1 MRTLRGLFLLS
12 LMLAAAQAQARTFEE
27 IKADGKI
34 IVASEGA
41 FPPFNYFQGPKLT
54 GFEIDIAEALA
65 KKMGVKI
72 EWKALSFDAL
82 LAGLRQDRWDLVIAS
97 FGITP
102 ERSKAVTF
110 TNPHYC
116 SGGVIV
122 AKDPAIK
129 TAADLKGKVVAVQT
143 GTTYLENVQ
152 KLPGLKD
159 VKNFPKDTDAR
170 AALVAGRVDA
180 WVTDKFVAKAALDGD
195 PKAGLQ
201 HGRLRVRGADRL
213 GHQEGQRLARGRRTT
228 RRWPRSWPTAPTRP
242 SRRSTSTRTSAAGE
256 RGRAGPRRA
265 PSMNGILSLWPRGW
279 SRDARAAPASRS
291 ACAAAGALRR
301 GPRQPR

>member
-1 MRTLRGLFLLS
+1 MRTLRGMVVLALVV
-12 LMLAAAQAQARTFEE
+12 AAAQAQARTFEE

-34 IVASEGA
+34 VVASEGA

-65 KKMGVKI
+65 RKMGVKI

-129 TAADLKGKVVAVQT
+129 SVADLKGKAIAVQT

-152 KLPGLKD
+152 KLQGIKE
-159 VKNFPKDTDAR
+159 VKNFPKDTDAH
-170 AALVAGRVDA
+170 AALVAGRVDV
-180 WVTDKFVAKAALDGD
+180 WVTDKFVAKAALEAD
-195 PKAGLQ
+195 PKAGL
-201 HGRLRVRGADRL
+201 HMGEFVFVERIASAIKKGNASLEAAVDKALAEIMAD
-213 GHQEGQRLARGRRTT
+213 GTYE
-228 RRWPRSWPTAPTRP
+228 PISKKYF
-242 SRRSTSTRTSAAGE
+242 GE
-256 RGRAGPRRA
+256 DIRCR
-265 PSMNGILSLWPRGW
+265 
-279 SRDARAAPASRS
+279 
-291 ACAAAGALRR
+291 
-301 GPRQPR
+301 

>member
-1 MRTLRGLFLLS
+1 MRLLRGLLV
-12 LMLAAAQAQARTFEE
+12 LALTFAAIPTLARTFEE

-34 IVASEGA
+34 VIASEGA
-41 FPPFNYFQGPKLT
+41 FPPFNFFQGPKLS
-54 GFEIDIAEALA
+54 GFEIDVAEALA
-65 KKMGVKI
+65 KKMGVRV

-129 TAADLKGKVVAVQT
+129 SVADLQGKVIAVQT

-152 KLPGLKD
+152 KLQGLKE
-159 VKNFPKDTDAR
+159 VRNYPKDTDAH
-170 AALVAGRVDA
+170 AALAAGRVDA
-180 WVTDKFVAKAALDGD
+180 WVTDKFVAKDALAAD
-195 PKAGLQ
+195 PKAGL
-201 HGRLRVRGADRL
+201 HMGDFVFVERIASAIKKGNASLEAAVDKALAEILADGTYETL
-213 GHQEGQRLARGRRTT
+213 
-228 RRWPRSWPTAPTRP
+228 
-242 SRRSTSTRTSAAGE
+242 SRKYFNEDIRCR
-256 RGRAGPRRA
+256 
-265 PSMNGILSLWPRGW
+265 
-279 SRDARAAPASRS
+279 
-291 ACAAAGALRR
+291 
-301 GPRQPR
+301 